1 MISKNK
7 LRGKLKSTP
16 YSHENFSGIVLEA
29 INNLITNK
37 TVCTYIPLPSEIR
50 FNEYL
55 LNSKLLTTSCLI
67 GNEFSIC
74 ELSEPYEKNKYGIY
88 QPVKISLV
96 QDVDIFFIP
105 GLGFD
110 MKGTRLGRGRG
121 IYDSILSNYSDSV
134 FIGVTDE
141 NHICKSIPFE
151 DHDVPMNA
159 LVTPKRFIPINL

>member
-1 MISKNK
+1 MYK
-7 LRGKLKSTP
+7 RQ
-16 YSHENFSGIVLEA
+16 
-29 INNLITNK
+29 
-37 TVCTYIPLPSEIR
+37 
-50 FNEYL
+50 
-55 LNSKLLTTSCLI
+55 

-74 ELSEPYEKNKYGIY
+74 ELSEPYEKNKYGTY

-110 MKGTRLGRGRG
+110 MNGTRLGRGRG